1 MSDKLYR
8 ELSHAPP
15 RTYHNTRLFSLNL
28 EAVMA
33 DTVQASKPEEEE
45 QEEGSGDDDE
55 NDEDDDSPGEE
66 AEM

>member
-1 MSDKLYR
+1 MSDNLFR
-8 ELSHAPP
+8 ELRHPP
-15 RTYHNTRLFSLNL
+15 PTYYSTRLFTLNL

-33 DTVQASKPEEEE
+33 DTVQASKSEEEE

-55 NDEDDDSPGEE
+55 NDEDDDNFGEE

>member
-1 MSDKLYR
+1 MSDNLFR
-8 ELSHAPP
+8 ELTHPP
-15 RTYHNTRLFSLNL
+15 RTYYRTRLFTLNL

-33 DTVQASKPEEEE
+33 DTVQASKSEEEE

-55 NDEDDDSPGEE
+55 NDEDDDNFGEE